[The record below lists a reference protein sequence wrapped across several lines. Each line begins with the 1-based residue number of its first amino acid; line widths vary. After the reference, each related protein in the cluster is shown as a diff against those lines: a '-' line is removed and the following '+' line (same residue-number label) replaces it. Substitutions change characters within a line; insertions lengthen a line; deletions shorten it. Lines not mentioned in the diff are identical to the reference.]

1 MSELAHIKNY
11 LKEGSI
17 DYQRLFAFHRKATAL
32 GYPEGH
38 LWMACIAA
46 FPAFLTPDLLYKLW
60 LNFRQINR
68 KDKQKV
74 FIDRMAVSDVL
85 LSDLVEEIAVEVYA
99 MRPPIRTALLAL
111 IDYEISHHN
120 VAQDLMK
127 RLADF
132 VLRYVRNYQMEG
144 ESVTTAIREA
154 QEWNALAYFNPSAAV
169 NELKKALSQAA
180 EQSAHQK
187 LLRINLLLQQIDDQ
201 QLALNQTEQRSQ
213 FRTLVDYS
221 QGMQAFI
228 RGNQQEAVE
237 KFKSLPNTERDKV
250 TTGGKSIQLPI
261 PKQIYKAITAEQAQ
275 SQQRPRQLFATLIGI
290 DIHQASAKLPKLTGA
305 VNDADSWRKYLLERF
320 TENPQIHSLQ
330 NGAATKEAVLD
341 VIKLQCKQAQAGDHL
356 FFFFAGH
363 GQNQADGQT
372 FNTIILHDYDAANP
386 TQGLIAE
393 NEFRL
398 LTDQL
403 IPPGVSFTLMLDTHA
418 GSSGWLDTHH
428 PDGRYIY
435 SACTNTQRTMEWE
448 GSGIFTASVLNCLN
462 ERGDLPIS
470 HQDLLRKSRKEMIAR
485 NDNPSQTAIWF
496 GAPQAEGKAFLS
508 ENSWSNL
515 RLRERL
521 VENGLISSIAEK
533 EIEQALVE
541 FGEEWAIPSDIE
553 LEKALAHKSLIGE
566 DESLRVF
573 ISKANNQL
581 PLTIYEDILKKQ
593 NISSSIY
600 VHEVVPGES
609 KGNNLEQ
616 AEEWLIELQAAHLI
630 LLHLDQTWI
639 TAEES
644 TRLSREIQILR
655 MVSDVPVLLL
665 YVENC
670 YWQTRLV
677 GQLGTPWPAEA
688 LLDQYKGGNDPA
700 LIDALDNYLSGH
712 LSYFKPFF
720 SDPALLLDLSVYQT
734 GLLEQLLEM
743 AGRFHPKEVAYLDS
757 RGASKEQKA
766 EFVGANFP
774 IPLGKA
780 IQGLFR
786 VPQQNEPLAP
796 SLNCY
801 SISVSYLNILLLGFL
816 QRIAE
821 SGEEGAKKV
830 LALQLADK
838 LQQAN
843 WLTLPA
849 TSQDL
854 LQQLVDLPSSGSIL
868 EAFQSQLESLV
879 RLSKSLP
886 LPSLVDTYRSPK
898 NPEAAFTLQQAI
910 SQNYNILARWL
921 PQLEC
926 LMDQDLSTLAQL
938 YSLRDHTPFL
948 FKDASFNPFEATED
962 QYLFVQ
968 YEPSTQVITYESID
982 SGKKL
987 EIGPENRPYIPL
999 WENFQAY
1006 WASLTP
1012 AETPH
1017 IGPPQQVHALLVGI
1031 DQYPSPLPSL
1041 QAPKADAQRLE
1052 AYLNRQPLPALTETL
1067 GGAVTKGAI
1076 VDTLVKIID
1085 KADTGDA
1092 VIFYF
1097 SGLGQKEQSP
1107 NPKETIPALICYDQ
1121 ERITIDEIVYLLC
1134 RNKEKSLHPII
1145 ILDTGTSDLETKE
1158 TAGAGLRPK
1167 GIASI
1172 APRRAWEEY
1181 IFAKDIASME
1191 SWQAFMTEAGFVLIV
1206 ACDYDNETAYEQ
1218 GDSSLFTE
1226 NLIQVLDR
1234 SQHSISYPLLQERLA
1249 QFLENQAPQRPDIQ
1263 VEGER
1268 NTWQSDNFLGQA
1280 SIDFQ
1285 PIYGTVGWNRRLQK
1299 WTLDIGNLFGVQVNS
1314 IVHLCQNN
1322 LEGNQ
1327 IARISE
1333 VYPEYAVLAFGDVLP
1348 NWKENYR
1355 GYLDEFLVYEPM
1367 KLALNI
1373 ASSENQAGEELLS
1386 LLSNE
1391 FPSLSLNAPLQDADF
1406 ILSQDGEEY
1415 SIASTP
1421 QAENRLHRLPINAP
1435 SEVSKALTPVIRK
1448 MAQWQALKSI
1458 KNLDVTQD
1466 PFADSELKVEL
1477 FTFKGKEK
1485 IAHPLVGKEVEIPF
1499 GGTGDG
1505 QTLSEKLQLQVT
1517 NLSDRSQYFTLVYLP
1532 LDFTIVT
1539 NLLAPPIIPIKAGET
1554 FDNIE
1559 WELSLM
1565 EMVVKEN
1572 WPNSRFYIKV
1582 LASDQPF
1589 DLSLWQQSGLHHD
1602 GQFIKANEQEG
1613 LEPIRIK
1620 HDNLWIVDTITIIQP
1635 NPFFKE
1641 EQESAGPSIETLR
1654 QLLVENKAAVFIDEL
1669 FPLLPVDSDAF
1680 RDLIMAGSRW
1690 YHNEAS
1696 WRNGI
1701 IIEAEYEIH
1710 RKRLYPNLL
1719 RILDKP
1725 EVERALE
1732 DDPPSVSVEANA
1744 RRFLYSLLLKKGST
1758 KALDQIPSYFTD
1770 ASRLEET
1777 KRILREKDY
1786 NCHVRFSQ
1794 SILSYEE
1801 HMVAYSRQLPAIVD
1815 WISEFD
1821 INRIQTA
1828 NGTPTPIQTDSSDPD
1843 LPNWKE
1849 NKANLRNLIGND
1861 NIQGCFEELLNLFP
1875 NHTLT
1880 QELYLFQVD
1889 YQIRNKWLNEGQIDQ
1904 ENYERGQN
1912 RTRYGLLS
1920 LIDAIIPLQLH
1931 QSTLAPKTERQQLL
1945 INQVTAG
1952 KISET
1957 LTELLASTS
1966 KKQASYPELLKIDG
1980 RLKELRTQSIRGVM
1994 LQSTIIS
2001 EQVSLAKSLLAIIE
2015 QLPATREKTPTVDPK
2030 KESAKVAEKSLFI
2043 NRQSQV
2049 NAFRSFL
2056 GSQGSNTLFFLI
2068 PCPPKSEPQH
2078 MLNRLGW
2085 EFEQLTNAEVTLI
2098 DTIHI
2103 DIEQSTR
2110 KLSNQLEKATAQRFG
2125 LLDSNK
2131 ENTIYFPIHIEGD
2144 WDSNRDVLLD
2154 WIKKQAEKLFSYTW
2168 AKSQFIIPIAID
2180 FPAKDQG
2187 SISKIFRGNR
2197 FENRLRWLENLGEQ
2211 FPGLVL
2217 LPSLEQVQWPALEQ
2231 WLQEH
2236 FEHKSAMMDENEI
2249 GVIKDFIA
2257 QNQLDLAF
2265 DKLDTIAFSSE
2276 EEREQFLLLK
2286 GKFSEIARSN
2296 RLAIISS
2303 ADYQVA
2309 LNKLIVNLLNFIQTL
2324 SPTKTGDLSLTQT
2337 LQEGL
2342 GRSQDGYHMED
2353 ILRLVNSDTFQ
2364 NTQGTIKVDN
2374 EEEVQAAW
2382 DQALYYGDQASYD
2395 SYLTAFPKSKNAP
2408 LARKAVERLES
2419 VQLTHRAEPLPISP
2433 SSSSSS
2439 EELTHRVQIS
2449 IAGDKAELAAIESV
2463 TYYLH
2468 RSFKNN
2474 VITVDNPAN
2483 NFRLNIQVWGTFDIK
2498 ADVKFKDGV
2507 LIKLERYLDIPA

>member
-17 DYQRLFAFHRKATAL
+17 DYQRLVAFHRKATDL
-32 GYPEGH
+32 GYPQGH

-68 KDKQKV
+68 KDGQKII
-74 FIDRMAVSDVL
+74 IDRMAVSDVL

-111 IDYEISHHN
+111 IDYEISHQK

-154 QEWNALAYFNPSAAV
+154 QEWNALAFFNPSAAV

-187 LLRINLLLQQIDDQ
+187 LLRINLLLQQIDNQ

-261 PKQIYKAITAEQAQ
+261 PKQIYKAIAAEQAQ
-275 SQQRPRQLFATLIGI
+275 SEQRPRQLFATLIGI
-290 DIHQASAKLPKLTGA
+290 DIHQNSAKLPELTGA
-305 VNDADSWRKYLLERF
+305 VNDAESWRKYLLERF
-320 TENPQIHSLQ
+320 TEKPQIHLLQ

-341 VIKLQCKQAQAGDHL
+341 VIRLQCKQAQAGDHL

-435 SACTNTQRTMEWE
+435 SACTNSQRTMEWE
-448 GSGIFTASVLNCLN
+448 GSGIFTASILNCLN
-462 ERGDLPIS
+462 DRKDLPIS
-470 HQDLLRKSRKEMIAR
+470 HQDLLRKARKEMIAR

-496 GAPQAEGKAFLS
+496 GPPQAEGKAFLS
-508 ENSWSNL
+508 ENSWPNL

-521 VENGLISSIAEK
+521 VEIGLISSVAEK
-533 EIEQALVE
+533 EIEQALIE
-541 FGEEWAIPSDIE
+541 FGKEWAIPSDIE
-553 LEKALAHKSLIGE
+553 LEKALAHRNLIGE
-566 DESLRVF
+566 DERLRVF
-573 ISKANNQL
+573 ISRVNNQL

-593 NISSSIY
+593 NISYSIY
-600 VHEVVPGES
+600 LHEIIPEES
-609 KGNNLEQ
+609 KGSNLEQ

-630 LLHLDQTWI
+630 LLQLDQAWV

-644 TRLSREIQILR
+644 TRLSREIQVLR

-688 LLDQYKGGNDPA
+688 LLDQYKGSNDPA
-700 LIDALDNYLSGH
+700 LIDALNNYLSGH

-734 GLLEQLLEM
+734 GLLQQLLEM

-757 RGASKEQKA
+757 RAASREQKV

-774 IPLGKA
+774 IPLGNA
-780 IQGLFR
+780 IQQLFR
-786 VPQQNEPLAP
+786 VPQQNEALAP
-796 SLNCY
+796 TLNCY
-801 SISVSYLNILLLGFL
+801 SISISYLNVLLLGFL

-821 SGEEGAKKV
+821 SGEEGADTV
-830 LALQLADK
+830 LGFQLTDK

-849 TSQDL
+849 TSQEL
-854 LQQLVDLPSSGSIL
+854 LQLLVDLPSTQSIL
-868 EAFQSQLESLV
+868 EAFQPQLESLI

-898 NPEAAFTLQQAI
+898 NPEAEFTLQQAI

-948 FKDASFNPFEATED
+948 FKDASFNPFETIED

-968 YEPSTQVITYESID
+968 YEPSTQVIIYELIE
-982 SGKKL
+982 GKKRL

-1006 WASLTP
+1006 WASIIP
-1012 AETPH
+1012 AETPNV
-1017 IGPPQQVHALLVGI
+1017 GPPQQVHALLVGI

-1052 AYLNRQPLPALTETL
+1052 AYLNRQPLPAFTETL
-1067 GGAVTKGAI
+1067 GGAVTKATI
-1076 VDTLVKIID
+1076 VDTLAKIID

-1107 NPKETIPALICYDQ
+1107 NPKETIPALICYDG
-1121 ERITIDEIVYLLC
+1121 ERMTIDEIVYLLC

-1167 GIASI
+1167 GIAST

-1191 SWQAFMTEAGFVLIV
+1191 SWQAFMTEAAFVLIV

-1234 SQHSISYPLLQERLA
+1234 SQHSISYPLLQERLT

-1285 PIYGTVGWNRRLQK
+1285 PIYGTVEWNRRLQK
-1299 WTLDIGNLFGVQVNS
+1299 WTVDIGNLFGVQVNS
-1314 IVHLCQNN
+1314 IVHICQHNF
-1322 LEGNQ
+1322 EGNQ
-1327 IARISE
+1327 IARIRE
-1333 VYPEYAVLAFGDVLP
+1333 VYPEYAVLAFGDVVP
-1348 NWKENYR
+1348 NRKETFR
-1355 GYLDEFLVYEPM
+1355 AYLDEFLVYEPM
-1367 KLALNI
+1367 KLALDMVSN
-1373 ASSENQAGEELLS
+1373 ENQADEELLS

-1391 FPSLSLNAPLQDADF
+1391 FPSLSLNARPQEADF
-1406 ILSQDGEEY
+1406 ILSQEEEEY
-1415 SIASTP
+1415 SIASTT
-1421 QAENRLHRLPINAP
+1421 QTENRLHRFPISAP
-1435 SEVSKALTPVIRK
+1435 SEVSQALTPVIRK
-1448 MAQWQALKSI
+1448 MAQWQAFISI
-1458 KNLDVTQD
+1458 KSLDVTQD

-1499 GGTGDG
+1499 SGTGDG

-1539 NLLAPPIIPIKAGET
+1539 NLLTPSIIPIKAGET

-1565 EMVVKEN
+1565 ETVVKEN

-1589 DLSLWQQSGLHHD
+1589 DLSLWQQTGLHHD
-1602 GQFIKANEQEG
+1602 EQAIKANEQEAM
-1613 LEPIRIK
+1613 EPIRIK

-1635 NPFFKE
+1635 NPFFRE
-1641 EQESAGPSIETLR
+1641 EQEQAGPNKETLR
-1654 QLLVENKAAVFIDEL
+1654 QLLADEKAAVFIDEL
-1669 FPLLPVDSDAF
+1669 FPLLPVDSEAF

-1690 YHNEAS
+1690 YHNEQMWLS
-1696 WRNGI
+1696 GLVTE
-1701 IIEAEYEIH
+1701 EAYEIY
-1710 RKRLYPNLL
+1710 RRRLYDLL
-1719 RILDKP
+1719 TRILDKP
-1725 EVERALE
+1725 EVERALQG
-1732 DDPPSVSVEANA
+1732 DPPSVSVEANA
-1744 RRFLYSLLLKKGST
+1744 RRFLYSLLLKKGSIT
-1758 KALDQIPSYFTD
+1758 ALDKIPTYFTD
-1770 ASRLEET
+1770 SSRLEET
-1777 KRILREKDY
+1777 RRVLREKDY
-1786 NCHVRFSQ
+1786 YNHIHFSQ

-1815 WISEFD
+1815 WISDFD
-1821 INRIQTA
+1821 ISRIQTA
-1828 NGTPTPIQTDSSDPD
+1828 NGTPSPIQTDSSDPD
-1843 LPNWKE
+1843 LPNWEE
-1849 NKANLRNLIGND
+1849 NRANLRNLISND
-1861 NIQGCFEELLNLFP
+1861 NIQACFEELLGLFP
-1875 NHTLT
+1875 NHSLT

-1904 ENYERGQN
+1904 GNYDRGQN

-1920 LIDAIIPLQLH
+1920 LIDAIVPLQLH
-1931 QSTLAPKTERQQLL
+1931 QITLAPKTDRQQLL
-1945 INQVTAG
+1945 IKQVTSG
-1952 KISET
+1952 KTSET
-1957 LTELLASTS
+1957 LRELLATTS
-1966 KKQASYPELLKIDG
+1966 KEQATYTQLLEID
-1980 RLKELRTQSIRGVM
+1980 RQLKELRTQSIRGTM

-2001 EQVSLAKSLLAIIE
+2001 EQVSMAKSLLAIIE
-2015 QLPATREKTPTVDPK
+2015 QLPTAEQKTPTDAPSK
-2030 KESAKVAEKSLFI
+2030 GPRKVAEKSLLI

-2049 NAFRSFL
+2049 DAFRSFL
-2056 GSQGSNTLFFLI
+2056 DAQGPKTLFCLI

-2085 EFEQLTNAEVTLI
+2085 EFEQLTNAEVILI

-2103 DIEQSTR
+2103 DVEQSTR
-2110 KLSNQLEKATAQRFG
+2110 KLSDQLEKATAQRFG
-2125 LLDSNK
+2125 LLDPKK

-2144 WDSNRDVLLD
+2144 WGNNRDVLLD
-2154 WIKKQAEKLFSYTW
+2154 WIRKEAEKLFSYTW
-2168 AKSQFIIPIAID
+2168 SKSQLIIPIAID
-2180 FPAKDQG
+2180 LPAKEQG
-2187 SISKIFRGNR
+2187 SIIKLFRGDPFKDR
-2197 FENRLRWLENLGEQ
+2197 LEWLEKIADSFPTLALLPTLGKVQWLDLEKWLAQYFQVGQGSLGAEDRAKVKGFISENR
-2211 FPGLVL
+2211 
-2217 LPSLEQVQWPALEQ
+2217 
-2231 WLQEH
+2231 
-2236 FEHKSAMMDENEI
+2236 
-2249 GVIKDFIA
+2249 
-2257 QNQLDLAF
+2257 LDLAF
-2265 DKLDTIAFSSE
+2265 DKLSNTFVDAGE
-2276 EEREQFLLLK
+2276 ANQQLLRLK
-2286 GKFSEIARSN
+2286 GRFSEITRSN
-2296 RLAIISS
+2296 RMATISS
-2303 ADYQVA
+2303 AVYQLA
-2309 LNKLIVNLLNFIQTL
+2309 LNKLISNLLNFIDSLPLTE
-2324 SPTKTGDLSLTQT
+2324 TGDSALTQI

-2353 ILRLVNSDTFQ
+2353 ILRLVSSDTFQ
-2364 NTQGTIKVDN
+2364 DAPGTIKLDN
-2374 EEEVQAAW
+2374 EEEMQAAW
-2382 DQALYYGDQASYD
+2382 DQARYYGDSASYD
-2395 SYLTAFPKSKNAP
+2395 SYLTSFPKSENAN
-2408 LARKAVERLES
+2408 LARKALNRLES
-2419 VQLTHRAEPLPISP
+2419 VQLTHRAEPLPGA
-2433 SSSSSS
+2433 SSSSAASQ
-2439 EELTHRVQIS
+2439 ELTHRIHIS
-2449 IAGDKAELAAIESV
+2449 ITAAKDEIAQIESV

-2468 RSFKNN
+2468 KSFKNN
-2474 VITVDNPAN
+2474 VITIDTPAD
-2483 NFRLNIQVWGTFDIK
+2483 NFRLSIQVWGTFDVK

>member
-1 MSELAHIKNY
+1 MSELAYIKNY

-17 DYQRLFAFHRKATAL
+17 DHQRLVAFHRKATAL
-32 GYPEGH
+32 GSSQGH

-60 LNFRQINR
+60 LNFRQLNYTGG
-68 KDKQKV
+68 QKV
-74 FIDRMAVSDVL
+74 IIDRMAVSDVL

-111 IDYEISHHN
+111 IDSEITKQK
-120 VAQDLMK
+120 VDQDLMK

-154 QEWNALAYFNPSAAV
+154 QEWNALAYFNPTAAV
-169 NELKKALSQAA
+169 SELKKALSQAA

-187 LLRINLLLQQIDDQ
+187 LLRISLLLQQIDEQ
-201 QLALNQTEQRSQ
+201 QAALNQTEQRSQ

-237 KFKSLPNTERDKV
+237 KFKALPNTERGKV
-250 TTGGKSIQLPI
+250 TAGSKSIHLPI
-261 PKQIYKAITAEQAQ
+261 PKQIYKAIAGEQAQ
-275 SQQRPRQLFATLIGI
+275 TEQRPRQLFATLIGI
-290 DIHQASAKLPKLTGA
+290 DIHQDSAKLPDLTGA

-320 TENPQIHSLQ
+320 SEKPQIHLLQ

-341 VIKLQCKQAQAGDHL
+341 VLRLQCKQAQAGDHL

-435 SACTNTQRTMEWE
+435 SACTNSQRTMEWE
-448 GSGIFTASVLNCLN
+448 GSGIFTASILNCLN
-462 ERGDLPIS
+462 DRKDLPIS
-470 HQDLLRKSRKEMIAR
+470 HQDLLRKARKEMIAR

-496 GAPQAEGKAFLS
+496 GPPQAEGKAFLS
-508 ENSWSNL
+508 ENSWPNL

-521 VENGLISSIAEK
+521 VENGLIPSVAEK
-533 EIEQALVE
+533 EIEQALIE
-541 FGEEWAIPSDIE
+541 FGKEWAIPSDIE
-553 LEKALAHKSLIGE
+553 LEKALAHRSLIGE
-566 DESLRVF
+566 DERLRVF
-573 ISKANNQL
+573 ISRVNNQL

-593 NISSSIY
+593 NISYSIY
-600 VHEVVPGES
+600 LHEVIPEES

-630 LLHLDQTWI
+630 LLQLDQAWI

-677 GQLGTPWPAEA
+677 GQLGAPWPAEA
-688 LLDQYKGGNDPA
+688 LLDQYKGSNDPA
-700 LIDALDNYLSGH
+700 LINALNNYLSGH

-757 RGASKEQKA
+757 RAASREQKV

-774 IPLGKA
+774 IPLGNA
-780 IQGLFR
+780 IQQLFR
-786 VPQQNEPLAP
+786 VPQQNEALAP
-796 SLNCY
+796 TLNCY
-801 SISVSYLNILLLGFL
+801 SISISYLNVLLLGFL

-821 SGEEGAKKV
+821 SGAEGADTV
-830 LALQLADK
+830 LGLQLTDK

-843 WLTLPA
+843 WLRLPA
-849 TSQDL
+849 TSQEL
-854 LQQLVDLPSSGSIL
+854 LQLLVDLPSTHSIL
-868 EAFQSQLESLV
+868 EAFKPQLESLV

-898 NPEAAFTLQQAI
+898 NPEAEFTLQQAI

-938 YSLRDHTPFL
+938 YTLRDHTPFL
-948 FKDASFNPFEATED
+948 FKDASFNPFVTTED
-962 QYLFVQ
+962 QYLFVE
-968 YEPSTQVITYESID
+968 YKPSTQVIRYESIE
-982 SGKKL
+982 SGKRL

-1006 WASLTP
+1006 WASVAP
-1012 AETPH
+1012 AIKPNV
-1017 IGPPQQVHALLVGI
+1017 GPPQQVHALLVGI

-1052 AYLNRQPLPALTETL
+1052 VYLNRQPLPAVTETL
-1067 GGAVTKGAI
+1067 GGAVTKATI
-1076 VDTLVKIID
+1076 VDTLTKIID
-1085 KADTGDA
+1085 KANTGDA

-1107 NPKETIPALICYDQ
+1107 NPKETIPALLCYDQ
-1121 ERITIDEIVYLLC
+1121 ERMTIDEIVYLLC
-1134 RNKEKSLHPII
+1134 RNKEKALHPII

-1167 GIASI
+1167 GIASV

-1181 IFAKDIASME
+1181 IFAKDIASLE
-1191 SWQAFMTEAGFVLIV
+1191 SWQAFMTEAAFVLIV

-1234 SQHSISYPLLQERLA
+1234 SQHSIPYPLLQERLT

-1263 VEGER
+1263 VEGEKNR
-1268 NTWQSDNFLGQA
+1268 LQSRNFLGQA

-1285 PIYGTVGWNRRLQK
+1285 PIYGTVEWNRGLQK
-1299 WTLDIGNLFGVQVNS
+1299 WTLDMGSLLGVKANS
-1314 IVHLCQNN
+1314 IVHICQHN

-1333 VYPEYAVLAFGDVLP
+1333 VYPKYAVLALGDVLP
-1348 NWKENYR
+1348 NRKENYR
-1355 GYLDEFLVYEPM
+1355 AYLDEFIVYEPM
-1367 KLALNI
+1367 KLALDI
-1373 ASSENQAGEELLS
+1373 ASSKNQTGGELLS
-1386 LLSNE
+1386 LLSKE
-1391 FPSLSLNAPLQDADF
+1391 FSALNLNARPQEADF
-1406 ILSQDGEEY
+1406 ILSQDVEGY
-1415 SIASTP
+1415 SIASTT
-1421 QAENRLHRLPINAP
+1421 QTENSLHRLPINAP
-1435 SEVSKALTPVIRK
+1435 LEVSQALTPVIRK
-1448 MAQWQALKSI
+1448 MAQWQAFKSLKSI
-1458 KNLDVTQD
+1458 DLTQD
-1466 PFADSELKVEL
+1466 PFADSELKVEF

-1485 IAHPLVGKEVEIPF
+1485 IPHPLSGKEVEIPF
-1499 GGTGDG
+1499 SSTGDG
-1505 QTLSEKLQLQVT
+1505 QTLTEKLLLQVT

-1539 NLLAPPIIPIKAGET
+1539 NLLTPSIIPIKAGET

-1565 EMVVKEN
+1565 ETVVKEN

-1589 DLSLWQQSGLHHD
+1589 DFSLWQQRGLHHD
-1602 GQFIKANEQEG
+1602 EQAIKANEQEA
-1613 LEPIRIK
+1613 LEPIRIN

-1641 EQESAGPSIETLR
+1641 EQEQAGPNKERLQ
-1654 QLLVENKAAVFIDEL
+1654 QLLANDKAEVFFDEL
-1669 FPLLPVDSDAF
+1669 SPLLPVDSEAF

-1690 YHNEAS
+1690 YHNKEMWLSGLVTEEA
-1696 WRNGI
+1696 
-1701 IIEAEYEIH
+1701 YEIY
-1710 RKRLYPNLL
+1710 RRRLYNQLIPM
-1719 RILDKP
+1719 LDKP
-1725 EVERALE
+1725 EVEKALR
-1732 DDPPSVSVEANA
+1732 DNPPSVSVEANA
-1744 RRFLYSLLLKKGST
+1744 RRFLFTLLLKKGST
-1758 KALDQIPSYFTD
+1758 QALDQIPSYFED
-1770 ASRLEET
+1770 ASRLDET
-1777 KRILREKDY
+1777 RRILREKDY
-1786 NCHVRFSQ
+1786 NCHISFSQ
-1794 SILSYEE
+1794 SIWSYEE
-1801 HMVAYSRQLPAIVD
+1801 HIVAYSRQLPAIVD
-1815 WISEFD
+1815 WIYEFD
-1821 INRIQTA
+1821 MSRIQTD
-1828 NGTPTPIQTDSSDPD
+1828 NGTPSPIQTDSNHPD
-1843 LPNWKE
+1843 LPNWEE
-1849 NKANLRNLIGND
+1849 NKANLRNLIGNN
-1861 NIQGCFEELLNLFP
+1861 NIQACFEELLGLFP
-1875 NHTLT
+1875 NHSLT

-1904 ENYERGQN
+1904 GNYERGQN
-1912 RTRYGLLS
+1912 RTRYGLLT
-1920 LIDAIIPLQLH
+1920 LINAIIPLQLH
-1931 QSTLAPKTERQQLL
+1931 QRTSTPKTERQQHL
-1945 INQVTAG
+1945 ISQITAG
-1952 KISET
+1952 KTSET
-1957 LTELLASTS
+1957 LRELLATTS
-1966 KKQASYPELLKIDG
+1966 KEHETYPQLLQID
-1980 RLKELRTQSIRGVM
+1980 RQLKKLRTQSLRGTM

-2001 EQVSLAKSLLAIIE
+2001 EQVSMAKSLLTIIE
-2015 QLPATREKTPTVDPK
+2015 QLPATREKMPADDPQ
-2030 KESAKVAEKSLFI
+2030 KEPEKVAEKSLFI
-2043 NRQSQV
+2043 NRQPQV
-2049 NAFRSFL
+2049 DTFRSFL
-2056 GSQGSNTLFFLI
+2056 DSKGPNTLFFLI

-2078 MLNRLGW
+2078 ILERLGW
-2085 EFEQLTNAEVTLI
+2085 EFQQLSQKEVIVI
-2098 DTIHI
+2098 DTIHLDVEI
-2103 DIEQSTR
+2103 STR
-2110 KLSNQLEKATAQRFG
+2110 KLSAQLEEATAQRFG
-2125 LLDSNK
+2125 PLDPKK
-2131 ENTIYFPIHIEGD
+2131 ESTIYFPIHIEGD
-2144 WDSNRDVLLD
+2144 WGNNRDTLLD
-2154 WIKKQAEKLFSYTW
+2154 WVRTQAEILFSYEW
-2168 AKSQFIIPIAID
+2168 AKSQLIVPIAVD
-2180 FPAKDQG
+2180 LPAKNQG
-2187 SISKIFRGNR
+2187 SIIKLFRGDS
-2197 FENRLRWLENLGEQ
+2197 FKDRLEWLEKIADR
-2211 FPGLVL
+2211 FPALAL
-2217 LPSLEQVQWPALEQ
+2217 LPTLGQVQWLDLEE
-2231 WLQEH
+2231 WLAQYFQVGLGSLGAEDRATVKG
-2236 FEHKSAMMDENEI
+2236 FISENR
-2249 GVIKDFIA
+2249 
-2257 QNQLDLAF
+2257 LDLAF
-2265 DKLDTIAFSSE
+2265 DKLNNTIVDAGETNKQLS
-2276 EEREQFLLLK
+2276 LLK
-2286 GKFSEIARSN
+2286 GRFSKITRSN
-2296 RLAIISS
+2296 RMATIS
-2303 ADYQVA
+2303 AAEYQIA
-2309 LNKLIVNLLNFIQTL
+2309 LNKLISNLLSFIDSLPLTA
-2324 SPTKTGDLSLTQT
+2324 TGDSALTQI
-2337 LQEGL
+2337 LQKGL
-2342 GRSQDGYHMED
+2342 GTSQEGYHMED
-2353 ILRLVNSDTFQ
+2353 ILRIVNSDTFLQ
-2364 NTQGTIKVDN
+2364 AQETINV
-2374 EEEVQAAW
+2374 EEQAW
-2382 DQALYYGDQASYD
+2382 DEAIYYGDLASYE
-2395 SYLTAFPKSKNAP
+2395 SYLTSFPESENAN
-2408 LARKAVERLES
+2408 LARQALNRLES
-2419 VQLTHRAEPLPISP
+2419 VQLTHQAEPLPR
-2433 SSSSSS
+2433 SSSAAPK
-2439 EELTHRVQIS
+2439 ELTHRIHIS
-2449 IAGDKAELAAIESV
+2449 IAAAKDEIAQIESV

-2468 RSFKNN
+2468 KSFKNN
-2474 VITVDNPAN
+2474 VITIDVPAD
-2483 NFRLNIQVWGTFDIK
+2483 NFRLSIQVWGTFDVK

-2507 LIKLERYLDIPA
+2507 LIKLERYLDIPS